1 MAQTFFP
8 HPLYRWVTL
17 GCLLLTG
24 LLGWGL
30 VDAMSGEELFFFGVS
45 AAITLWLGNTMGSR
59 VYLDEQSIA
68 LYTPWRKPRRIQWRQ
83 VVSATE
89 AGRFFHTLSL
99 LYYPQQPSGLVD
111 LERVQHLFLPT
122 VVDQEQLLEAIEARI
137 LP

>member
-1 MAQTFFP
+1 MLKDKP
-8 HPLYRWVTL
+8 SVMML
-17 GCLLLTG
+17 
-24 LLGWGL
+24 
-30 VDAMSGEELFFFGVS
+30 
-45 AAITLWLGNTMGSR
+45 AIIIGQSCFNKPYISQNAT
-59 VYLDEQSIA
+59 LDEQSIA

-122 VVDQEQLLEAIEARI
+122 VVDQEDLLEAIEARI